1 MCVKPMAQGPNVA
14 QHLMSCEPP
23 EYIMF
28 MVVMFIMKDQ
38 HVLFLVRWKRS
49 GQILDTRHRKD
60 ENTAL
65 NWP

>member
-1 MCVKPMAQGPNVA
+1 MAQGPNVA

-38 HVLFLVRWKRS
+38 HVL
-49 GQILDTRHRKD
+49 ILHGENAAVKFWTRA
-60 ENTAL
+60 TARMKTL
-65 NWP
+65 H